1 MVYGLFHIGHH
12 ETRRT
17 DSAAPLCRCD
27 QRRKPVCLTMHTLD
41 HSFTDPRWG
50 GYQQIQEAGGHV
62 RKEEKGTPRA

>member
-1 MVYGLFHIGHH
+1 MKPDERILPHH
-12 ETRRT
+12 FV
-17 DSAAPLCRCD
+17 SGCD
-27 QRRKPVCLTMHTLD
+27 QRRKPVCLTMHSLD

>member
-1 MVYGLFHIGHH
+1 M
-12 ETRRT
+12 
-17 DSAAPLCRCD
+17 
-27 QRRKPVCLTMHTLD
+27 CLTMHTLD